1 MRLLHTSDWHLGHT
15 LHEASREEEHSTF
28 LSWLLDTIVERD
40 VDALLV
46 TGDIFDS
53 ANPPASAQ
61 RDWYRFLVAAGRR
74 RKGLRVVAI
83 AGNHDSAARLEAP
96 GEVLAALDVTVVGEL
111 PRVDGRLDPDRL
123 LVPLSDRDGVR
134 RAWVATVP
142 YLRPSDLAGLAGPEG
157 DEGEAL
163 AVDPKATR
171 VAAVYAEAAAAARR
185 MKRDGEAVVLTGH
198 LYAAG
203 TRLSELSERKIQ
215 KGNLEAVSHD
225 AFDDDVAY
233 VALGHL
239 HLAQTVGGRENVR
252 YAGSPIPLA
261 LSEAGY
267 RHEVVLVELPEEGAV
282 RVETIPVPRSVE
294 IFRLPAEGPG
304 TLAEVLPL
312 LEALPSDPD
321 PERLGPD
328 RRAYLEVRLLLEAG
342 EPTWKGDIEQAVE
355 GKAVRLLRI
364 ERSSTGTGEGI
375 HKQTDRTLAE
385 VTPEEVFRMKY
396 TRQHGGD
403 PPEELLAAFSEIL
416 AEVEAER

>member
-15 LHEASREEEHSTF
+15 LHEASREEEHAAF
-28 LSWLLDTIVERD
+28 LAWLLDTLEARE

-74 RKGLRVVAI
+74 RPGLRVVAI

-111 PRVDGRLDPDRL
+111 PRVDGRLDADRL
-123 LVPLSDRDGVR
+123 LVPLCDRDGVT
-134 RAWVATVP
+134 RAWVAAIP
-142 YLRPSDLAGLAGPEG
+142 YLRPSDLAGLAGPDDDG
-157 DEGEAL
+157 GEAL

-171 VAAVYAEAAAAARR
+171 VAAVYAEAAALAKGR
-185 MKRDGEAVVLTGH
+185 KRDGEAIVLTGH

-203 TRLSELSERKIQ
+203 TKLSDLSERKIQ
-215 KGNLEAVSHD
+215 KGNLEAVSHE

-233 VALGHL
+233 AALGHL
-239 HLAQTVGGRENVR
+239 HLAQSVGGRENVR

-267 RHEVVLVELPEEGAV
+267 RHEVVLVELPVGGAA
-282 RVETIPVPRSVE
+282 RVETILVPRSVE
-294 IFRLPAEGPG
+294 ILRLPGDGPG
-304 TLAEVLPL
+304 KLAEVLRL
-312 LEALPSDPD
+312 LGALPSDPD

-328 RRAYLEVRLLLEAG
+328 LRPYLEVRLLLEAG
-342 EPTWKGDIEQAVE
+342 EPTWKGDIEAAVE

-364 ERSSTGTGEGI
+364 ERSSTATGDPAPGP
-375 HKQTDRTLAE
+375 TDRTLSE

-396 TRQHGGD
+396 ARQHGGD
-403 PPEELLAAFSEIL
+403 PPEDLLVAFGEIL